1 MISIALITKAYEF
14 AAEKHCLQ
22 RRKGA
27 KDVPYINHPIEVV
40 NLLSHTSN
48 TLNQTLLIA
57 AILHD
62 VLEDT
67 DTLAPEIEQLFGSE
81 VLAVVLE
88 VTDNMQMSK
97 QARRAAQIS
106 KAASL
111 TDLAKQ
117 IKIADKTCNILD
129 ILTTRLAWSRI
140 MKIEYI
146 VWANEV
152 VNGCRGVNPQLE
164 VEFDKAC
171 QMARNVLGNF

>member
-1 MISIALITKAYEF
+1 MNSIALITKAYEF

-27 KDVPYINHPIEVV
+27 KDVPYINHPIEVA

-48 TLNQTLLIA
+48 TLNQTLIIA

-67 DTLAPEIEQLFGSE
+67 NTSAAEIEQLFGSD
-81 VLAVVLE
+81 VLSVVLE
-88 VTDNMQMSK
+88 VTDNMRLSK
-97 QARRAAQIS
+97 LERRAAQIS
-106 KAASL
+106 KAS
-111 TDLAKQ
+111 TISDLAKQ

-129 ILTTRLAWSRI
+129 ILTTRLAWTRS

-146 VWANEV
+146 VWAMEV
-152 VNGCRGVNPQLE
+152 VKGCRGVNPQLE
-164 VEFDKAC
+164 AEFDKAC
-171 QMARNVLGNF
+171 QMARNVLGNY